1 MSFLNQLKGQAS
13 SLQSQRTQ
21 QEADLELNTST
32 TEKGFRVVHAYLQD
46 LARQLNVIQPPAP
59 AFSLDGKTPWP
70 QMKLADFRVDAR
82 KKTLRDQEVYDY
94 IALGWQVVP
103 QVGQPVGG
111 VVTVNFPPD
120 LQRVQDR
127 LSWGVVDHERKD
139 VRHPETN
146 KLQAFR
152 FEYLTQARASVT
164 VTAEHDKAQAAFRLV
179 NTAGFE
185 LLKTSWPAIRLNQ
198 ELMDE
203 LAKRIVSQP
212 SRFA

>member
-1 MSFLNQLKGQAS
+1 MSFLNQLKGQAN

-21 QEADLELNTST
+21 QDADLELNTST
-32 TEKGFRVVHAYLQD
+32 TEKSFRVVHAYLQD

-94 IALGWQVVP
+94 VALGWQVVP
-103 QVGQPVGG
+103 QVGKPVGG

-127 LSWGVVDHERKD
+127 LSWGVVEHERKD

-146 KLQAFR
+146 KLQAYQ

-164 VTAEHDKAQAAFRLV
+164 VAAIHDKAEAAFRLV

-185 LLKTSWPAIRLNQ
+185 LLKTSWPAVRLNQ